1 MTSGWAA
8 HLCRDSWCEK
18 ANQEEPTGR
27 IAVQQN
33 RGEMDVF
40 GIVFFFSVLILPRI
54 ACSYLRLV

>member
-8 HLCRDSWCEK
+8 HLCQDSWCER

-40 GIVFFFSVLILPRI
+40 GIVFFLF
-54 ACSYLRLV
+54 CSNPS